1 MSGAWADGIA
11 DHHQSLKADGLW
23 RARKTLDSAQSSSIV
38 LGDTQLLNFSS
49 NDYLGLANNDMVKAI
64 ASKAVSEWGVGS
76 GASHLVCGHS
86 RPHQQLEFEIAEFVN
101 AERVLLFANGYMANL
116 AIASAFLNKGDLF
129 LQDKLNHASL
139 IDAGLSSKARFK
151 RYAHNNLAHAHQLI
165 QSTECNR
172 TMIAS
177 DAVFSMD
184 GDIAPLVELH
194 KLAAKT
200 NALLLIDDAHGFGV
214 LGDCGR
220 GSLDSVGL
228 KPEGRVLMMGT
239 LGKALGSYGAFIAG
253 DAIYIEQLIQSAR
266 SYIYTTALPPA
277 IAAATS
283 ASLSVMVSQKGE
295 LQRRLKQNID
305 YFKAQSS
312 KYGLTLMSSDT
323 AIQPILIGDSPI
335 ANEVSAGLIKHNILV
350 PSIRPPTVPLGT
362 ARLRVA
368 LSASHTQSQIDEL
381 LRALTKALVE
391 VGYEQN

>member
-1 MSGAWADGIA
+1 MSGAWTDGIA

-23 RARKTLDSAQSSSIV
+23 RVRKTLDSAQSSSIV

-64 ASKAVSEWGVGS
+64 ASKAVFDWGVGS

-86 RPHQQLEFEIAEFVN
+86 RPHQQLELEIAAFVN

-116 AIASAFLNKGDLF
+116 AISSAFLNKGDLF

-184 GDIAPLVELH
+184 GDIAPLVELY
-194 KLAAKT
+194 KLTTKA

-253 DAIYIEQLIQSAR
+253 DAVYIEQLIQSAR

-312 KYGLTLMSSDT
+312 NYGLTLMPSDT

-335 ANEVSAGLIKHNILV
+335 ANEISAGLIKHNILV

-368 LSASHTQSQIDEL
+368 LSTSHTQSQIDEL
-381 LRALTKALVE
+381 LRAMTGALVE